1 MTTMSSSGLRADSP
15 LQGVKVLEATQYIAG
30 PFAGQQLADFGADV
44 IKIERPGYGD
54 PFRIYTGG
62 KSTPNY
68 GHHYRAYNRNK
79 KSLVLDL
86 QHPQAP
92 DVFRRLAAKS
102 DVVLENFRPGVMDRL
117 GIGYDALS
125 KINPRL
131 VFCSVSGFSSDGPY
145 RDRPAFDTVG
155 QALSGILH
163 TFVDPEVPLLRGP
176 TLVDQATALQ
186 ASNAIIA
193 ALYGRNATGV
203 GARVEVTMIDASV
216 GFVPDL
222 HVRFTDDGLGTDA
235 DLRAAVSQAFV
246 MRCSNGVIAFQLGG
260 IERAWTGLCKAM
272 GHLELTKDP
281 RFNPREARIDNWQQ
295 LIDTLRPI
303 FLEQTRSYWEQN
315 LANEDIPCAP
325 VLSVPEVQDDREV
338 KHSGLFE
345 PFEHPVAGPMVL
357 MRRVARINSS
367 RGAPQ
372 APPALLGEH
381 TDSVLRDAGYSGAEL
396 AALRAS
402 GVVGQV
408 AMN

>member
-1 MTTMSSSGLRADSP
+1 MTAMASPRPRADSP

-44 IKIERPGYGD
+44 VKIERPGCGD

-68 GHHYRAYNRNK
+68 GHNYRAFNRNK

-86 QHPQAP
+86 QNPQAS
-92 DVFRRLAAKS
+92 DVFRRLATKV

-117 GIGYDALS
+117 GIGYEALS

-131 VFCSVSGFSSDGPY
+131 IFCSVSGFSSDGPY

-155 QALSGILH
+155 QALSGILY
-163 TFVDPEVPLLRGP
+163 TFIDPEAPILRGP

-203 GARVEVTMIDASV
+203 GARVDVTMIDASV

-222 HVRFTDDGLGTDA
+222 HVRFTDDGLGTDSET
-235 DLRAAVSQAFV
+235 RAAVSQAFV
-246 MRCSNGVIAFQLGG
+246 MRCSNGVIAFQIGA
-260 IERAWTGLCKAM
+260 IERAWIGLCKAM
-272 GHLELTKDP
+272 GRLELANDP
-281 RFNPREARIDNWQQ
+281 RFNSREARVNNWQQ

-303 FLEQTRSYWEQN
+303 FLAQTRSYWEQH
-315 LANEDIPCAP
+315 LANEDIPSAP
-325 VLSVPEVQDDREV
+325 VLSVPEVQDDQEV

-345 PFEHPVAGPMVL
+345 PFEHTAAGPMVM
-357 MRRVARINSS
+357 MRRVARINGS
-367 RGAPQ
+367 RGAAQ

-381 TDSVLRDAGYSGAEL
+381 TDSVLREAGYSDAEL

-402 GVVGQV
+402 GAIG
-408 AMN
+408 